1 MANNSNSDRPDH
13 QLNFGEDLIVGAAN
27 IALAMAWL
35 KADGTPNTRRV
46 YHLAESKKL
55 PIHNIP
61 GLGLCIRMS
70 SLEKYLT
77 KLDAPFFNEQGALGV
92 EQK

>member
-1 MANNSNSDRPDH
+1 
-13 QLNFGEDLIVGAAN
+13 
-27 IALAMAWL
+27 
-35 KADGTPNTRRV
+35 
-46 YHLAESKKL
+46 LAESKKL